1 MRKIAVVLLLVS
13 LAVPAASASPR
24 GDDSD
29 GFGSHVARI
38 VHQVLRV
45 VHVLEDL
52 WPTPPKP

>member
-1 MRKIAVVLLLVS
+1 MRKIAVALLLVL

-29 GFGSHVARI
+29 GFGPRIARI
-38 VHQVLRV
+38 VRQVIHA
-45 VHVLEDL
+45 VHALDDF